1 MVVGYVAMTHLLNI
15 HKKDGEGR
23 NTIVLS
29 ALIAFSMLNYS
40 VFML

>member
-1 MVVGYVAMTHLLNI
+1 MTHLLNI
-15 HKKDGEGR
+15 HKKDGKGC

-40 VFML
+40 ALLL